1 MSDHRAPVA
10 RDSEILGGIDLR
22 DRRAMAGFRPA
33 PALKSSSLRWVRSLL
48 PGDEGGA
55 WRAEMISCL
64 SETTDPALRRQ
75 YVRSYRRSV
84 PQLVWTSWTSGVR
97 GVAPAP
103 MGAGFSGA
111 DWNGIDLS
119 FASPEDKF
127 GIKVQSKPGAR
138 TIDQKYSVLLGLV
151 VLVLG
156 ILGFILT
163 GFTNFTEMTNH
174 AVFGL
179 FQTNGFHN
187 VVYLIL
193 GVFWLLGA
201 FALTPPGNQGMNIAV
216 GGALLLVAVLG
227 FLGYWSLLSIPPG
240 VNGDNILDL
249 AVAIATL
256 IVGGGLLSAGGRRST
271 TA

>member
-1 MSDHRAPVA
+1 
-10 RDSEILGGIDLR
+10 
-22 DRRAMAGFRPA
+22 
-33 PALKSSSLRWVRSLL
+33 
-48 PGDEGGA
+48 
-55 WRAEMISCL
+55 
-64 SETTDPALRRQ
+64 
-75 YVRSYRRSV
+75 
-84 PQLVWTSWTSGVR
+84 
-97 GVAPAP
+97 
-103 MGAGFSGA
+103 
-111 DWNGIDLS
+111 
-119 FASPEDKF
+119 
-127 GIKVQSKPGAR
+127 
-138 TIDQKYSVLLGLV
+138 V